1 MNTLEQNLV
10 NIFKYDN
17 TNILTNVTEHKLFSF
32 SKNNVF
38 SCHLSISNT
47 SSHAEIPVI
56 SRNIIVN
63 HPTFTPDKSFIIPI
77 KIRSQLQKKT
87 FNGMMSICNLSLQGN
102 ICKVTNGKGD
112 TYYIG
117 KGIILNSEYK
127 LLLLCTIN
135 IDMELVNNKII
146 ALRNIVHVDPS
157 VFSSPNDMVNRGIIK
172 KIIPFYTSYSFPY
185 YADTHLRLT
194 KSESYNPK
202 AKVIIDSLDDYIVLP
217 KIPKYNEN
225 INDGLNNCLINNYK
239 NIINTLYKS

>member
-17 TNILTNVTEHKLFSF
+17 TNIFTNVTSYNPFSF

-38 SCHLSISNT
+38 NCYLSISNT
-47 SSHAEIPVI
+47 SNYAEIPVI
-56 SRNIIVN
+56 SRNIIIN

-77 KIRSQLQKKT
+77 KVESHLQKKT
-87 FNGMMSICNLSLQGN
+87 FNGMMSICNLSLHGN
-102 ICKVTNGKGD
+102 MCKVTNGKGD

-135 IDMELVNNKII
+135 IDMELVNNKVT

-157 VFSSPNDMVNRGIIK
+157 VFCNPNDMVNKGIIK

-185 YADTHLRLT
+185 YADTQLKLT
-194 KSESYNPK
+194 KIESYNPK
-202 AKVIIDSLDDYIVLP
+202 AKVIVDSLDNYIVFP

-225 INDGLNNCLINNYK
+225 INDDLNNFLINNYK